1 MKKFAI
7 LFAVTLLLAVA
18 DLLAVPAEKFIPEQ
32 SFAVIRLDVRRL
44 IDLPMPDNAEK
55 SSQTAHEYLKSFEQ
69 IKKEAAAEGIEPL
82 KLFDG
87 DVWIAKTGK
96 EDDDFAIYSGTLV
109 PETKLA
115 AFLQKKGFVITTAA
129 NRRVYVFQEFA
140 LTYLTA
146 DVIMLAK
153 NSDSLPLLITASQ
166 QNNSNPLL
174 SIIDRKRQIAAVIN
188 GNDLSSRPGKKSK
201 IKLIKSTLDIDTAS
215 TAPLALIIGSEVHFF
230 KAKDAAKQA
239 MQMQLAVPGMAG
251 MLLANDEKLMQAVC
265 SGFKVTNQENI
276 LNISFGL
283 SGENVQKLLEY
294 VANPANFPKPQPN
307 SAVPP
312 QGTDSKN

>member
-1 MKKFAI
+1 LKKFAI

-109 PETKLA
+109 PETTLA

-174 SIIDRKRQIAAVIN
+174 SIIDRKSQIAAVIN
-188 GNDLSSRPGKKSK
+188 GNDLSSRPGKKARS
-201 IKLIKSTLDIDTAS
+201 
-215 TAPLALIIGSEVHFF
+215 
-230 KAKDAAKQA
+230 
-239 MQMQLAVPGMAG
+239 
-251 MLLANDEKLMQAVC
+251 N
-265 SGFKVTNQENI
+265 
-276 LNISFGL
+276 
-283 SGENVQKLLEY
+283 
-294 VANPANFPKPQPN
+294 
-307 SAVPP
+307 
-312 QGTDSKN
+312 